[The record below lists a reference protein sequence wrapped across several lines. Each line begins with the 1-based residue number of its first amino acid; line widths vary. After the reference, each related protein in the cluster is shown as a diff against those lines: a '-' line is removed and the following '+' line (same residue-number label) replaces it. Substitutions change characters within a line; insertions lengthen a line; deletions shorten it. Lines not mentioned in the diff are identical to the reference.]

1 MARSYRRWA
10 DTIVGD
16 DSHRWDNFLPY
27 FKKSLQFTLPD
38 ATKLTANATAE
49 HDPASLGDNNGPLS
63 VTFSSYVQA
72 IACLLGAE
80 SNVWIGIRP
89 VEGPTGGEL
98 LGSSVRHASDSGQDA
113 NESSE
118 TAFLQPTLQRTNLVV
133 RSQSLAK
140 RIFSHEVLTVCPSNQ
155 TSRTNRIKCLVDQI
169 ISVPLLKQIGPLD
182 LTNWSD

>member
-63 VTFSSYVQA
+63 VTFSSYVRA
-72 IACLLGAE
+72 IACWVQKVMSGLDLQAE
-80 SNVWIGIRP
+80 SFWALRTSCERFRP
-89 VEGPTGGEL
+89 RRKQETPRKL
-98 LGSSVRHASDSGQDA
+98 QICSA
-113 NESSE
+113 NAAKNE
-118 TAFLQPTLQRTNLVV
+118 P
-133 RSQSLAK
+133 RSPLA
-140 RIFSHEVLTVCPSNQ
+140 VA
-155 TSRTNRIKCLVDQI
+155 
-169 ISVPLLKQIGPLD
+169 G
-182 LTNWSD
+182 